1 MKKLIAILLILSTPA
16 YADNAIKVKTGDI
29 VQPTFD
35 QGTLLDK
42 EKAEKIKDQLI
53 ERDGFEKENL
63 SYKKS
68 VDLYEAN
75 KTIYQEENTLLLN
88 RNIELTKTLNNSRQT
103 NDWVKVGYFLL
114 GVGVTGLAVYG
125 AARLTK

>member
-88 RNIELTKTLNNSRQT
+88 RNIKLTKTLNDSRQT

>member
-1 MKKLIAILLILSTPA
+1 MKKLIAILLMLSTPA

-29 VQPTFD
+29 VQPAFD

-42 EKAEKIKDQLI
+42 EQAGKIKDQLI

-68 VDLYEAN
+68 VDLYESN
-75 KTIYQEENTLLLN
+75 KKIYQDENSLLLN
-88 RNIELTKTLNNSRQT
+88 RNIELSKALNDSRETSSWTKI
-103 NDWVKVGYFLL
+103 GYFVL
-114 GVGVTGLAVYG
+114 GIGVTGIAVYG
-125 AARLTK
+125 ASRLAR